1 MLTPSE
7 TRAREARAYYNEIDP
22 YAAEWLRN
30 LIAAGHITPGDVD
43 ERSIVDVRPS
53 DLDGYERCHFFAGI
67 GVWDYALNL
76 AGWPA
81 GRPVWTGSCP
91 CQPFSTAGR
100 QAGLA
105 DERHLWPAWFELI
118 RECGPDAV
126 LGEQVEAAVR
136 LGWLDAVFSDL
147 EGQGYACG
155 AVVLGAHSVGA
166 PHIRQRLWFVADAGR
181 ERCDGQPAR
190 LWRTGQ
196 GGWFAPDNAEAAG
209 RREAV
214 VVADAPGEQRAWA
227 LQEPR
232 GRPSPS
238 GEGVPPRRCGDAGG
252 LGDPEVVGRHGRGGQ
267 NPPRHGQ
274 AAVGAADANV
284 AGIYAN
290 LEWLPCR
297 DGKARPTQPGLQPL
311 AHGAPAR
318 VGRLRAYGNAIN
330 AEAAAAFIGAVI
342 DTLSPTPTPGGLAE
356 GER

>member
-1 MLTPSE
+1 MKKW
-7 TRAREARAYYNEIDP
+7 AYYNEIDP
-22 YAAEWLRN
+22 YCCEWLRN
-30 LIAAGHITPGDVD
+30 LMNAGLITDGEIDS
-43 ERSIVDVRPS
+43 RSIIDVRP
-53 DLDGYERCHFFAGI
+53 DDVRDFERCHWFSGI

-76 AGWPA
+76 AGWPE
-81 GRPVWTGSCP
+81 GRRVWTGSCP
-91 CQPFSTAGR
+91 CQPFSASGR
-100 QAGLA
+100 QAGFA
-105 DERHLWPAWFELI
+105 DERHLWPAQFELI
-118 RECGPDAV
+118 RQCGPDAI

-147 EGQGYACG
+147 EGEGYACG

-166 PHIRQRLWFVADAGR
+166 PHIRQRLWFMADAGR

-190 LWRTGQ
+190 LRRTGQ

-214 VVADAPGEQRAWA
+214 VVADA
-227 LQEPR
+227 
-232 GRPSPS
+232 
-238 GEGVPPRRCGDAGG
+238 
-252 LGDPEVVGRHGRGGQ
+252 
-267 NPPRHGQ
+267 
-274 AAVGAADANV
+274 NV
-284 AGIYAN
+284 AGIYAD

-342 DTLSPTPTPGGLAE
+342 DTLCPPAAEATP
-356 GER
+356 